1 MRRFIFCV
9 LLLGGCQATNTPPVE
24 QTPPPE
30 VVPEQVMP
38 EVAPVKPS
46 PSKPRFIIDNIM
58 NLAPETIRNILGQA
72 ALIRKEKNVRVW
84 LYRNSE
90 CRLHLYFYPDDNG
103 DFRLNYVETT
113 AVDISAA
120 NPTVSPNACLDSF
133 VIPDQQPSYPDTDTD
148 PQPDR

>member
-1 MRRFIFCV
+1 LRRVILGV
-9 LLLGGCQATNTPPVE
+9 LLLSGCQATNTPPVE
-24 QTPPPE
+24 QAPVSESLPVTVPKVVPVAPPP
-30 VVPEQVMP
+30 P
-38 EVAPVKPS
+38 
-46 PSKPRFIIDNIM
+46 KPRFIIDNIM

-72 ALIRKEKNVRVW
+72 ALIRKEKNARVW

-133 VIPDQQPSYPDTDTD
+133 VIPDQQPSYPDTGTD
-148 PQPDR
+148 PLPDR

>member
-1 MRRFIFCV
+1 LRWIIFGV
-9 LLLGGCQATNTPPVE
+9 LLLSGCQGSDIVPVE
-24 QTPPPE
+24 QAPVSESMPVTVPE
-30 VVPEQVMP
+30 VVP
-38 EVAPVKPS
+38 VAPPPPKPH
-46 PSKPRFIIDNIM
+46 FIIDNII

-72 ALIRKEKNVRVW
+72 ALIRREKNARVW

-133 VIPDQQPSYPDTDTD
+133 VIPDQQPSYPDTGTD